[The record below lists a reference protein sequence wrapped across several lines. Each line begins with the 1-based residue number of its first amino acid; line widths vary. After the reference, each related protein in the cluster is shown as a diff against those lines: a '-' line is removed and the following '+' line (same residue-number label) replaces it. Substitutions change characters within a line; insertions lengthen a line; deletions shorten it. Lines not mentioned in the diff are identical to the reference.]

1 MTTHQANPRKTAG
14 TKHRNIRRTALLSAS
29 LLAVF
34 LGGCDTLD
42 SWFGK
47 TPDPPLPGERVAVLQ
62 RERKVEPDPQ
72 LAAVAVTVPPA
83 VVNAAWA
90 QPGGTPD
97 HVVGN
102 LALSANPSDVWRA
115 DIGAGSSS
123 SRALLGTP
131 VIADGRI
138 FAMDANSHVSA
149 LNERSGQSL
158 WRVDTRPENERGG
171 ATGGGVAYADGRV
184 YAATGFAEVLSLDA
198 DSGKVLWRQRISGPV
213 RGAPTVA
220 GGRVIVITLD
230 NQTVALSTDDGSVQW
245 SHQGILETAGLLGAA
260 SPAITNTL
268 VVAPY
273 SSGELFG
280 LRPENGRAAWQDS
293 LAAIRRTGQ
302 LSNLADIRGLPVV
315 DRGAVY
321 AIGHS
326 GRMVAIDERIG
337 ARIWETEIGGVNTP
351 WLAGDYLFTVTNDQ
365 EVVAVARQDGR
376 IRWVAPLARFK
387 DPQDRTG
394 PIVWSGPVM
403 AGGRLWVAGSNGQLL
418 GLSPSDGKVE
428 VTRSLPTGSYLS
440 PVVANNTLYVLCDN
454 GTLVAFR

>member
-1 MTTHQANPRKTAG
+1 MKNKNEKTAMTG
-14 TKHRNIRRTALLSAS
+14 SIRRAALLSAS
-29 LLAVF
+29 LLTVLLA
-34 LGGCDTLD
+34 GCDTID
-42 SWFGK
+42 SWMGK
-47 TPDPPLPGERVAVLQ
+47 TPDPPLPGKRVAVLQ
-62 RERKVEPDPQ
+62 RERKVEPDTQ
-72 LAAVAVTVPPA
+72 LAATAVTVPPA
-83 VVNAAWA
+83 VANAAWA

-97 HVVGN
+97 HVLGN
-102 LALSANPSDVWRA
+102 LALSASPSDAWRA

-138 FAMDANSHVSA
+138 FAMDADSHVTA

-184 YAATGFAEVLSLDA
+184 YAATGFAEVMALDA
-198 DSGKVLWRQRISGPV
+198 GSGKILWRKRIAGPV
-213 RGAPTVA
+213 RGAPTVV
-220 GGRVIVITLD
+220 GGRVLVITLD
-230 NQTVALSTDDGSVQW
+230 NQTIALSADDGAVQW
-245 SHQGILETAGLLGAA
+245 SQQGILETAGLLGAA
-260 SPAITNTL
+260 SPAATGTL
-268 VVAPY
+268 VVSPY

-280 LRPENGRAAWQDS
+280 LRPENGRVAWQDS
-293 LAAIRRTGQ
+293 LANIRRTGA

-337 ARIWETEIGGVNTP
+337 ARIWETEIGGVQTP

-365 EVVAVARQDGR
+365 EVVAVARQNGKV
-376 IRWVAPLARFK
+376 RWVAPLARFT
-387 DPQDRTG
+387 DPEDKSG

-403 AGGRLWVAGSNGQLL
+403 AGSRLWVTGSNGQLL
-418 GLSPSDGKVE
+418 GLSPSDGRVE

>member
-1 MTTHQANPRKTAG
+1 MTTHQANLRNTAG
-14 TKHRNIRRTALLSAS
+14 TKTRNIRRTALLSAS
-29 LLAVF
+29 LLAIF

-42 SWFGK
+42 SWMGK
-47 TPDPPLPGERVAVLQ
+47 TPDPPLPGKRVAVLQ
-62 RERKVEPDPQ
+62 RERKVEPDAQ

-83 VVNAAWA
+83 VANAAWA

-102 LALSANPSDVWRA
+102 LALSANPSDAWRA
-115 DIGAGSSS
+115 DIGSGSSS

-138 FAMDANSHVSA
+138 FAMDADSHVSA

-198 DSGKVLWRQRISGPV
+198 GSGKVLWRKRIAGPV

-220 GGRVIVITLD
+220 GGRVMVITLD
-230 NQTVALSTDDGSVQW
+230 NQTIALSTDDGSVQW

-260 SPAITNTL
+260 SPAVTGTL

-280 LRPENGRAAWQDS
+280 LRPENGRVAWQDS

-302 LSNLADIRGLPVV
+302 LSNLADIRGLPVI

-351 WLAGDYLFTVTNDQ
+351 WVAGDYLFTVTNDQ
-365 EVVAVARQDGR
+365 EVVAVARQNGKV
-376 IRWVAPLARFK
+376 RWVAPLARFK
-387 DPQDRTG
+387 DPEDRTG

-403 AGGRLWVAGSNGQLL
+403 AGNRLWVAGSNGQLL

-440 PVVANNTLYVLCDN
+440 PIVANNTLYVLCDN

>member
-1 MTTHQANPRKTAG
+1 MTG
-14 TKHRNIRRTALLSAS
+14 SIRRAALLSAS
-29 LLAVF
+29 LLAV
-34 LGGCDTLD
+34 LLAGCDTID
-42 SWFGK
+42 GWFGK
-47 TPDPPLPGERVAVLQ
+47 TPEPPLPGKRVAVLQ
-62 RERKVEPDPQ
+62 RERKVEPDAQ
-72 LAAVAVTVPPA
+72 LAATAVTVPPA
-83 VVNAAWA
+83 VANATWA
-90 QPGGTPD
+90 QPGGTPE
-97 HVVGN
+97 HVLGN
-102 LALSANPSDVWRA
+102 LALSASPSDAWRA

-138 FAMDANSHVSA
+138 FAMDADSHVTA

-158 WRVDTRPENERGG
+158 WRIDTRPENERGG

-198 DSGKVLWRQRISGPV
+198 GSGKILWRKRIAGPV
-213 RGAPTVA
+213 RGAPTVS
-220 GGRVIVITLD
+220 GGRVLVITLD
-230 NQTVALSTDDGSVQW
+230 NQTIALSTDDGAVQW
-245 SHQGILETAGLLGAA
+245 SQQGILETAGLLGAA
-260 SPAITNTL
+260 SPAATGTL
-268 VVAPY
+268 VVSPY

-280 LRPENGRAAWQDS
+280 LRPENGRVAWQDS
-293 LAAIRRTGQ
+293 LANIRRTGA
-302 LSNLADIRGLPVV
+302 LSNLADIRGLSVV

-337 ARIWETEIGGVNTP
+337 ARIWETEIGGVQTP

-365 EVVAVARQDGR
+365 EVVAVARQNGKV
-376 IRWVAPLARFK
+376 RWVAPLARFT
-387 DPQDRTG
+387 DPEDKSG

-403 AGGRLWVAGSNGQLL
+403 AGSRLWVTGSNGQLL